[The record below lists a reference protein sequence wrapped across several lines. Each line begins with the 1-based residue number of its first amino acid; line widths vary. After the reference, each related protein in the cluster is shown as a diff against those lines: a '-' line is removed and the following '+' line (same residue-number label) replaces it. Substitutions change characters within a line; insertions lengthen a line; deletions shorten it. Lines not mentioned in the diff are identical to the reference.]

1 MMAMNKLLYKCKV
14 RNRGTM
20 SSPTNYGGLVVVPV
34 VVIVV
39 ASSGIER
46 LHPLNS
52 LGASL
57 SGGGGA
63 PRALRRVLH

>member
-1 MMAMNKLLYKCKV
+1 
-14 RNRGTM
+14 M